1 MQSMLKEKLW
11 AYIVHNN
18 PELMV
23 SLQEDFS
30 VTKYLGEKISSIM
43 PMAEQLLSENRPLYS
58 IEEIC
63 LDSMT
68 EELKPSRYLYIHTVI
83 EEEFNLDYERL
94 KENGVLT
101 YEVINLIEACKDI
114 FNDFGFSRENEED
127 RHLKYAIIGQVH
139 QYLL

>member
-23 SLQEDFS
+23 SLQEYFS
-30 VTKYLGEKISSIM
+30 VTKYLEEKVNGIM
-43 PMAEQLLSENRPLYS
+43 PMAERLLSENRPLYA
-58 IEEIC
+58 IAEIC

-68 EELKPSRYLYIHTVI
+68 EELKPSRYLYIRSVI
-83 EEEFNLDYERL
+83 EEEFNQDYERL

-101 YEVINLIEACKDI
+101 YEVINLIEVCKGI
-114 FNDFGFSRENEED
+114 FNDFGFSRENEEN
-127 RHLKYAIIGQVH
+127 RHLKYAIIGEVQ

>member
-1 MQSMLKEKLW
+1 MQTMLKEKLW

-23 SLQEDFS
+23 NLQEDFS
-30 VTKYLGEKISSIM
+30 VTKYLEEKVNGIM

-58 IEEIC
+58 IEGIC
-63 LDSMT
+63 LDTMT
-68 EELKPSRYLYIHTVI
+68 EELKPSKYLYIRSVI

-101 YEVINLIEACKDI
+101 YEVINLIEACQGI
-114 FNDFGFSRENEED
+114 FSDFGFSRENEED

-139 QYLL
+139 EYLL

>member
-30 VTKYLGEKISSIM
+30 VTKYLEEKVDGIM
-43 PMAEQLLSENRPLYS
+43 PMAERLLSENRPLYS

-63 LDSMT
+63 LDTMT
-68 EELKPSRYLYIHTVI
+68 EELKPSRYLYIRSVI

-94 KENGVLT
+94 KENGILT
-101 YEVINLIEACKDI
+101 YEVINLIEACKGI

-127 RHLKYAIIGQVH
+127 RHLKYAIIGEVH

>member
-23 SLQEDFS
+23 GLQEDFS
-30 VTKYLGEKISSIM
+30 VTKYLEEKVNSIM

-63 LDSMT
+63 LDTMT
-68 EELKPSRYLYIHTVI
+68 EELRPSRYLYIRSVI

-94 KENGVLT
+94 KENRVLT
-101 YEVINLIEACKDI
+101 YEVINLIEACKGI
-114 FNDFGFSRENEED
+114 FNDFDFSRKKEED

-139 QYLL
+139 EYLL

>member
-23 SLQEDFS
+23 GLQEDFS
-30 VTKYLGEKISSIM
+30 VTQYLEEKVNGIM
-43 PMAEQLLSENRPLYS
+43 PMAEQLLSENTPLYS

-63 LDSMT
+63 LNIMT
-68 EELKPSRYLYIHTVI
+68 EELKPSRYLYICSVI

-101 YEVINLIEACKDI
+101 YEVINLIEACKGI

-127 RHLKYAIIGQVH
+127 RHLKYAIIGEVH

>member
-1 MQSMLKEKLW
+1 MQSTLKDKLW

-30 VTKYLGEKISSIM
+30 VTKYLEEKVNGIM
-43 PMAEQLLSENRPLYS
+43 PVAEQLLSENRPLYS
-58 IEEIC
+58 IVEIC
-63 LDSMT
+63 LDTMT
-68 EELKPSRYLYIHTVI
+68 EELKPSRYLYIRSVI

-101 YEVINLIEACKDI
+101 YEVINLIEACKGI

-127 RHLKYAIIGQVH
+127 RHLKYAIIGEVH
-139 QYLL
+139 RYLL

>member
-30 VTKYLGEKISSIM
+30 VTKYLEEKVNGIM

-58 IEEIC
+58 TIEIC
-63 LDSMT
+63 LDTMT
-68 EELKPSRYLYIHTVI
+68 EELRPSRYLYIRSVI

-101 YEVINLIEACKDI
+101 YEVINLIEACKGI
-114 FNDFGFSRENEED
+114 FNDFGFSRENEEE

-139 QYLL
+139 EYLL

>member
-11 AYIVHNN
+11 AYIVRNN

-30 VTKYLGEKISSIM
+30 VTKYLEEKVNGIM
-43 PMAEQLLSENRPLYS
+43 PMAERLLSENRPLYS
-58 IEEIC
+58 IAEIC
-63 LDSMT
+63 LDTMT
-68 EELKPSRYLYIHTVI
+68 EELKPSRYLYIRSVI

-94 KENGVLT
+94 KENEVLT
-101 YEVINLIEACKDI
+101 YEVINLIEVCKGI

-127 RHLKYAIIGQVH
+127 RHLKYAIIGEVH

>member
-23 SLQEDFS
+23 NLQEDFS
-30 VTKYLGEKISSIM
+30 VTKYLEEKVNGIM
-43 PMAEQLLSENRPLYS
+43 PIAEQLLSENRPLYS
-58 IEEIC
+58 IEGIC
-63 LDSMT
+63 LDTMT
-68 EELKPSRYLYIHTVI
+68 EELKPSKYLYIRSVI

-101 YEVINLIEACKDI
+101 YEVINLIEACQGI
-114 FNDFGFSRENEED
+114 FSDFDFSRENEED

-139 QYLL
+139 EYLL